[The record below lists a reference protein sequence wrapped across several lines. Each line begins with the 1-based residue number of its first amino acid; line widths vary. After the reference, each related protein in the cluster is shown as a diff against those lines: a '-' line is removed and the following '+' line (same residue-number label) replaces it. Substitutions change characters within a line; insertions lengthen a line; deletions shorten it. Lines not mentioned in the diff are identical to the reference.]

1 MQSKSFASSRTVL
14 TVEDDADTRNAVHQ
28 QLVDLGFRSLV
39 AVDGTE
45 ALRLIE
51 SNLYIDL
58 LLADFVLPGANGRS
72 IIKIAEFY
80 RPEIKVIVMTG
91 QSRNQIPAELQS
103 QLLQKPFSTDDL
115 EQMIRVVFS

>member
-1 MQSKSFASSRTVL
+1 L